1 LRIEGKQ
8 AAIMSTGE
16 PPINLH
22 TLNLHMLAGEG
33 ATTVRCT
40 GRLTIDTSPKL
51 KTEVKA
57 LLVNKRRVIL
67 DLTDLAHM
75 DSSGLGALVA
85 LYISAK
91 SSGCELQM
99 VNLSPRIR
107 ELMSMTN
114 IISLFESC
122 GRYGGRMP

>member
-1 LRIEGKQ
+1 
-8 AAIMSTGE
+8 MSTSE
-16 PPINLH
+16 TPINLH
-22 TLNLHMLAGEG
+22 KLNLHIHAADD

-40 GRLTIDTSPKL
+40 GRLTIDTSPQL
-51 KTEVKA
+51 KSEVKP

-85 LYISAK
+85 LYVSARA
-91 SSGCELQM
+91 SGCELQM

-107 ELMSMTN
+107 ELLSMTN

-122 GRYGGRMP
+122 GRYGTRLP

>member
-1 LRIEGKQ
+1 
-8 AAIMSTGE
+8 MSTSE

-22 TLNLHMLAGEG
+22 TLNLHMHTADN

-40 GRLTIDTSPKL
+40 GRLTIDTSPQL

-91 SSGCELQM
+91 GFGCELQM

>member
-1 LRIEGKQ
+1 
-8 AAIMSTGE
+8 MSTSE

-22 TLNLHMLAGEG
+22 TLNLHLHTADN

-40 GRLTIDTSPKL
+40 GRLTIDTSPQL
-51 KTEVKA
+51 KTEVRA

-67 DLTDLAHM
+67 DLTGLAHM

-99 VNLSPRIR
+99 INLSPRIR
-107 ELMSMTN
+107 ELLSMTN

>member
-1 LRIEGKQ
+1 
-8 AAIMSTGE
+8 MSTGE
-16 PPINLH
+16 PPINFH

-122 GRYGGRMP
+122 GRYGGHMP

>member
-1 LRIEGKQ
+1 
-8 AAIMSTGE
+8 MSTSE
-16 PPINLH
+16 TPINLH
-22 TLNLHMLAGEG
+22 SLNLHMQTVDN

-40 GRLTIDTSPKL
+40 GRLTIDTSPQL
-51 KTEVKA
+51 KSEVKP
-57 LLVNKRRVIL
+57 LLLNERRVIL

-85 LYISAK
+85 LYISAR

-107 ELMSMTN
+107 ELLSMTN
-114 IISLFESC
+114 ILSLFESC
-122 GRYGGRMP
+122 GRYGTRLP

>member
-1 LRIEGKQ
+1 
-8 AAIMSTGE
+8 MSTGE

-40 GRLTIDTSPKL
+40 GRLTIDTSPQL
-51 KTEVKA
+51 KKEVKA

>member
-1 LRIEGKQ
+1 
-8 AAIMSTGE
+8 MSTSE
-16 PPINLH
+16 TPINLH
-22 TLNLHMLAGEG
+22 TLNLQMQTVDN

-40 GRLTIDTSPKL
+40 GRLTIDTSPQL
-51 KTEVKA
+51 KSEVKP

-67 DLTDLAHM
+67 DLTGLAHM

-85 LYISAK
+85 LYISARA
-91 SSGCELQM
+91 SGCELQM

-107 ELMSMTN
+107 ELLSMTN

-122 GRYGGRMP
+122 GRYGTRLP

>member
-1 LRIEGKQ
+1 
-8 AAIMSTGE
+8 MSTSE

-22 TLNLHMLAGEG
+22 TLNLHLQTADN

-40 GRLTIDTSPKL
+40 GRLTIDTSPQL
-51 KTEVKA
+51 KKEVKP
-57 LLVNKRRVIL
+57 LLVGERRVVL

-85 LYISAK
+85 LYISAR

-107 ELMSMTN
+107 ELLSMTN
-114 IISLFESC
+114 ILSLFESC